1 MERLRLGYCR
11 VSTASDE
18 QQQALPYQQSR
29 VNREGCDLIL
39 SDVESGL
46 NPLRPGYLELRRL
59 VAAGRVAE
67 VIATEFS
74 RLGRDAMEADAL
86 VRLCDQH
93 GTIVRTLAEGAQTMA
108 TPEGLLLTRLRS
120 SLSQGESMRLSARV
134 RRGID
139 EGRRHGRPMRKPAWG
154 YRLTADRKALEPDPE
169 AWPVANRFITALR
182 SGHWRLQP
190 TLQAF
195 AEPIPLRS
203 CRSVRAW
210 LLNPTLRGGIGY
222 QQGAN
227 HTYAQVLW
235 GLHPALLS
243 DADFQAYETAAA
255 ANRRQWGANADRRLR
270 ALTGLCRCTE
280 CGWRLK
286 YISGRTIPSLRCGGI
301 DCSQHYRGVREAAV
315 IAWALEQIT
324 HEAGAALA
332 RLASTA
338 EPPEVI
344 SLRQQIAS
352 LERLA
357 DPDLEPALAA
367 KRQRL
372 ELLTRLPGLD
382 QGLLRSIQ
390 DPRWAAAA
398 SYAEVR
404 DLLQQT
410 VVEIQIAR
418 QAPAAIRLKL

>member
-29 VNREGCDLIL
+29 VEREGCDLIL

-74 RLGRDAMEADAL
+74 RLGRDAMEADDL

-93 GTIVRTLAEGAQTMA
+93 ATICRTLAEGPQTMA

-139 EGRRHGRPMRKPAWG
+139 EGRRHGRPMRKPCWG
-154 YRLTADRKALEPDPE
+154 YRLTADRQALEPDPA
-169 AWPVANRFITALR
+169 AWPVATRFIDALR
-182 SGHWRLQP
+182 RNGWRLQP

-195 AEPIPLRS
+195 PEPVPLRH

-227 HTYAQVLW
+227 HTFSTVLW

-243 DADFQAYETAAA
+243 DADFQAYEAATHG
-255 ANRRQWGANADRRLR
+255 NRRNWGANASRRPR
-270 ALTGLCRCTE
+270 ALTGLCRCEE

-286 YISGRTIPSLRCGGI
+286 YISGRTIPSLRCGGVN
-301 DCSQHYRGVREAAV
+301 CSQHYRGVREALV
-315 IAWALEQIT
+315 IGWALEQIT
-324 HEAGAALA
+324 AEAGVALA
-332 RLASTA
+332 RLATTT

-344 SLRQQIAS
+344 SLRQQITS

-372 ELLTRLPGLD
+372 DMLTRLPGLNPD
-382 QGLLRSIQ
+382 LLRNIQ

-398 SYAEVR
+398 SYGEVQA
-404 DLLQQT
+404 LLQQT
-410 VVEIQIAR
+410 VIEILIAR
-418 QAPAAIRLKL
+418 QAPTAIRLKL